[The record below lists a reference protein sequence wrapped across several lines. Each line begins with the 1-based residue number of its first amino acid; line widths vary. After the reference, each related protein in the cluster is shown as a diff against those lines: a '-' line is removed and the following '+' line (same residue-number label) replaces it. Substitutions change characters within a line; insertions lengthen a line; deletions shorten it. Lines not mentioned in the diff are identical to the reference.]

1 MLKYLLDT
9 NSISEPARPSPNRR
23 VLGRLH
29 RHELEI
35 AIAAPV
41 WHELLFGLRRLPPS
55 AKRARIEGYLLFS
68 TVVDLP
74 ILPYDAAAA
83 EWHAAE
89 RARLEAQGR
98 TIAFFDGQIA
108 AIARVHHC
116 IVVTANVD
124 HFEPFE
130 GIRVENWMR

>member
-9 NSISEPARPSPNRR
+9 NTISEPARPSPNRG
-23 VLGRLH
+23 VLARLH

-41 WHELLFGLRRLPPS
+41 WHELLFGLRRLLPS
-55 AKRARIEGYLLFS
+55 AKRTRIEGYLFG
-68 TVVDLP
+68 TVADLP
-74 ILPYDAAAA
+74 ILPYEAAAA
-83 EWHAAE
+83 DWHAAE

-98 TIAFFDGQIA
+98 TVAFLDGQIA
-108 AIARVHHC
+108 AIARVHEC
-116 IVVTANVD
+116 IVVTANVA

-130 GIRVENWMR
+130 GIRIENWME

>member
-9 NSISEPARPSPNRR
+9 NVISEPARPSPNRR

-41 WHELLFGLRRLPPS
+41 WHELLYGLRRLPPS
-55 AKRARIEGYLLFS
+55 PKRTRIAS
-68 TVVDLP
+68 
-74 ILPYDAAAA
+74 
-83 EWHAAE
+83 
-89 RARLEAQGR
+89 
-98 TIAFFDGQIA
+98 
-108 AIARVHHC
+108 VHNC

-130 GIRVENWMR
+130 GIRIENWME